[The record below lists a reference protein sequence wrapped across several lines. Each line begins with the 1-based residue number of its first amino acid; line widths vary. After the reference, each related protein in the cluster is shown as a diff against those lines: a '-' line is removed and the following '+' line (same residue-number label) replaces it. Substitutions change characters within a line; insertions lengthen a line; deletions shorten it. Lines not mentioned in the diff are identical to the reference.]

1 MDERD
6 LELGYLRYVVRFL
19 WPIGTVCAFASCVL
33 CIWEGI
39 VYEALMHG
47 AITGFMAY
55 IWISDKKDW

>member
-19 WPIGTVCAFASCVL
+19 WPIGTVCAFVSFVL
-33 CIWEGI
+33 CVWEGM
-39 VYEALMHG
+39 VYDAFLLG
-47 AITGFMAY
+47 SITGFMVY